1 MFKGSERFPRL
12 ELWWRRGEG
21 GGRGWEEESKE
32 TVEVQSAVLELPAG
46 VPALTACTTG
56 GSSLTDPA
64 SFSGEYGGDNSA
76 YLPPRGVLSVQ
87 CCA

>member
-12 ELWWRRGEG
+12 ELWWRWGER
-21 GGRGWEEESKE
+21 GGRVWEEESKE

-46 VPALTACTTG
+46 VLALTACTTR

-64 SFSGEYGGDNSA
+64 SFSGEYGDDNSA
-76 YLPPRGVLSVQ
+76 YLLEV
-87 CCA
+87 C